1 MINMAIVE
9 KVSQLAR
16 LKLTD
21 EEKKVLSKQLLDI
34 INFVQQLSQ
43 VNTEGIEPFGV
54 YTEGTPMREDVAY
67 VSLSHQEALENA
79 PQKEDG
85 FFVVPKILEV

>member
-1 MINMAIVE
+1 MINIAIVE

-21 EEKKVLSKQLLDI
+21 EEKKVLSKQLVDI
-34 INFVQQLSQ
+34 LNFVQQLSQ
-43 VNTEGIEPFGV
+43 VNTEGVESFGMHF
-54 YTEGTPMREDVAY
+54 EGTPMREDVPHG
-67 VSLSHQEALENA
+67 SFSHEEALTNA
-79 PQKEDG
+79 PQKENG